1 MREKTRA
8 FFNVSAKGKI
18 IAHGHHYF
26 QLSKHSKTTAFT
38 SLVFSEG
45 FFFASEQGKKNHLST
60 EQHED
65 RREEG
70 RGGVGFH
77 RRTRPLSLSRES
89 TLGPDAA
96 VMSEKGGGA
105 SVDWT
110 RGAGGGDRKFLW
122 EERKVSGLC
131 VSLPL
136 VLTLDL
142 EDLVAQVGLDVV
154 FAVGRQN

>member
-1 MREKTRA
+1 M
-8 FFNVSAKGKI
+8 
-18 IAHGHHYF
+18 
-26 QLSKHSKTTAFT
+26 
-38 SLVFSEG
+38 
-45 FFFASEQGKKNHLST
+45 QGKKNHLST

-77 RRTRPLSLSRES
+77 RRTRPLSLFAPALKRDAARRES

-110 RGAGGGDRKFLW
+110 RGAGGG
-122 EERKVSGLC
+122 EQE
-131 VSLPL
+131 VSL
-136 VLTLDL
+136 
-142 EDLVAQVGLDVV
+142 
-154 FAVGRQN
+154 GRKKGKRASR